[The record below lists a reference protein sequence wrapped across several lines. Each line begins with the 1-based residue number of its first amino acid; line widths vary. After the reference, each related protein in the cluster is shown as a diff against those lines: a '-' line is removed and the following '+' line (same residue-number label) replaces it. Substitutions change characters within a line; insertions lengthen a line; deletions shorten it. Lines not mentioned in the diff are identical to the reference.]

1 MVSLHKMISVECAL
15 YGDKS
20 LQLAEGASFLQML
33 VIVAKAGFSD
43 WSEASRP
50 KSLSIVSLSEF
61 KIQTLEV

>member
-1 MVSLHKMISVECAL
+1 MSVECAL
-15 YGDKS
+15 YEDKS

-50 KSLSIVSLSEF
+50 KNLGKFS
-61 KIQTLEV
+61 

>member
-1 MVSLHKMISVECAL
+1 MSVECAL
-15 YGDKS
+15 YEDKS

-50 KSLSIVSLSEF
+50 KNLIGQIRLFYDGLESEAS
-61 KIQTLEV
+61 K